1 MENSTP
7 VIQKAAV
14 NSRPTK
20 MLQTSQIELIEN
32 ALQQI
37 GDYGEVRLVVEKG
50 RLRYIEVAKSMDVL
64 KLQDLA

>member
-1 MENSTP
+1 MENSNP
-7 VIQKAAV
+7 AIQKAAV
-14 NSRPTK
+14 NSRRIK
-20 MLQTSQIELIEN
+20 MLQAPQIELIEN

-64 KLQDLA
+64 KLLELA

>member
-1 MENSTP
+1 MENSNP

-20 MLQTSQIELIEN
+20 MLQTFQIELIEN

-64 KLQDLA
+64 KLQFLA